1 MNLAEVI
8 EEFRSAATAFA
19 QGNPEP
25 VKALFSH
32 ADDVSLANPFG
43 PAVRGWDNVSAALDY
58 ASSRFSDG
66 LVSDFNNVVSY
77 VGADL
82 ATYLDTE
89 RWHTRVG
96 GGELADF
103 ELRVTTT
110 FRSEEGEW
118 KIVHRHA
125 DPGLEARPR
134 RSLAQSVVRETSANA
149 RRLVAIAGRI

>member
-1 MNLAEVI
+1 MNLSEVI
-8 EEFRSAATAFA
+8 EQFRSAATAFA
-19 QGNPEP
+19 QGDPEP

-32 ADDVSLANPFG
+32 AEDVSLANPFG

-66 LVSDFNNVVSY
+66 HVSDFNNVASY

-82 ATYLDTE
+82 ATNLDTE
-89 RWHTRVG
+89 RWHARVG
-96 GGELADF
+96 GGDLAEF

-110 FRSEEGEW
+110 FRSEEGDW

-125 DPGLEARPR
+125 DPISTPDAEGPL
-134 RSLAQSVVRETSANA
+134 RSR
-149 RRLVAIAGRI
+149 

>member
-8 EEFRSAATAFA
+8 EQFRSAATAFA
-19 QGNPEP
+19 QGDPEP

-32 ADDVSLANPFG
+32 AEDVTLANPFG

-66 LVSDFNNVVSY
+66 HVSDFNNVASY

-82 ATYLDTE
+82 ATYHDTE
-89 RWHTRVG
+89 RWHARVG
-96 GGELADF
+96 GGELAEF

-110 FRSEEGEW
+110 FRSEAGDW

-125 DPGLEARPR
+125 DPISTPDAAGPL
-134 RSLAQSVVRETSANA
+134 RSRVVREM
-149 RRLVAIAGRI
+149 R